1 MERLFHIR
9 TNRKTQICHGTQTFY
24 RILQPSPVG
33 LGCLFCLF
41 KNQQRKCLLNQ
52 SGTVAD
58 HIKHPSLWNRTIRHF
73 LPSLPVDWLKQLLLL
88 LRWHSLSVNWFQ
100 SFTFKLCFFLL
111 NSISFNIIT
120 KMPISSIQQP
130 YLSAK
135 FILNLDQIKNIKK
148 SRYTDLLLFSC
159 YRMSSHLTLSQDQH
173 NDLGRETWSV
183 TWWGDWDR
191 GSHTALTY
199 LHVIGPLIVVPPRV
213 IYISTHNL
221 AHICYRYTALEH
233 LST

>member
-9 TNRKTQICHGTQTFY
+9 TNRKAQICHGTQTFY

-100 SFTFKLCFFLL
+100 SFTFKLCFFVL

-148 SRYTDLLLFSC
+148 IKIYRSAVILMLSHVFPSDIVARPTQWLGQRNLVRYLVGRLRSRFPHSPYLLA
-159 YRMSSHLTLSQDQH
+159 RD
-173 NDLGRETWSV
+173 WSPHC
-183 TWWGDWDR
+183 GA
-191 GSHTALTY
+191 TACN
-199 LHVIGPLIVVPPRV
+199 
-213 IYISTHNL
+213 IYIHP
-221 AHICYRYTALEH
+221 
-233 LST
+233 